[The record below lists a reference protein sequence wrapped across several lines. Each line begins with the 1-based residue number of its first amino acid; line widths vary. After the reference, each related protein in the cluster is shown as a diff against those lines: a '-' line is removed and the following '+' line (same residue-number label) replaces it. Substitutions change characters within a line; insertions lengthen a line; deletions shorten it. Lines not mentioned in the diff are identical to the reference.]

1 MTKVFRYILILVLL
15 QLAIEGNAQYKKPL
29 SSPRKQLDNAMFNIG
44 IVAGPNYTHWH
55 HFDVAQADDW
65 YLKDYVPEFQL
76 GYTGG
81 FYFEAIL
88 NKHLSA
94 GLNAMYARHRV
105 SMHYINEQF
114 PYDWHDGQ
122 LLYLQR
128 RYELKADYHAIEASL
143 PVTFYFMN
151 PKDIVRPYI
160 YAAPRFSY
168 IVGGDNIYTTI
179 DSIPNKKPKI
189 TLSDTIPIVPAN
201 HIIFNVGATMG
212 IGTQF
217 RINTDYY
224 YFLIKLEAMATW
236 YFRNSFTKRQ
246 LENEFYNKRFNA
258 DAATTITFI
267 FPLKKILR
275 DACYIMR

>member
-1 MTKVFRYILILVLL
+1 MPKVFRYILILVLL
-15 QLAIEGNAQYKKPL
+15 QLAVEGNAQYKKPL

-44 IVAGPNYTHWH
+44 VIAGPNYTHWH

-65 YLKDYVPEFQL
+65 FLKNYSPEFQW

-81 FYFEAIL
+81 IYFEAIFS
-88 NKHLSA
+88 KHLSA
-94 GLNAMYARHRV
+94 GINALYARHRI
-105 SMHYINEQF
+105 SMQYTNEKF
-114 PYDWHDGQ
+114 PYDWNNSQ
-122 LLYLQR
+122 LLFKQR
-128 RYELKADYHAIEASL
+128 RYELKANYHTIEAAL
-143 PVTFYFMN
+143 PVTFYFFN

-160 YAAPRFSY
+160 YIAPQFSY
-168 IVGGDNIYTTI
+168 CIGGNNIHTVI
-179 DSIPNKKPKI
+179 DSIPRKKPVI
-189 TLSDTIPIVPAN
+189 FATDTVPIVPTN
-201 HIIFNVGATMG
+201 HISFNVGATMG

-224 YFLIKLEAMATW
+224 YFLIKLEAKATW
-236 YFRNSFTKRQ
+236 YFRNSFTKQQ
-246 LENEFYNKRFNA
+246 LENEFYNKRFDA

>member
-15 QLAIEGNAQYKKPL
+15 QLAVEGNAQYKKPL

-44 IVAGPNYTHWH
+44 VIAGPNYTHWH

-65 YLKDYVPEFQL
+65 YLKDYVPEFKL

-168 IVGGDNIYTTI
+168 IIGGDNIYTTI
-179 DSIPNKKPKI
+179 DSIPNKKPKTGNSQSKWLVLLKTYSTAIRNLKVGTKKWSVI
-189 TLSDTIPIVPAN
+189 TRLSVASKVKDNGQTSIQTVTSPKVFLTPHSTGMAREN
-201 HIIFNVGATMG
+201 H
-212 IGTQF
+212 
-217 RINTDYY
+217 
-224 YFLIKLEAMATW
+224 
-236 YFRNSFTKRQ
+236 
-246 LENEFYNKRFNA
+246 
-258 DAATTITFI
+258 TF
-267 FPLKKILR
+267 
-275 DACYIMR
+275 